1 MVGLGPPIKAG
12 SVNIPWPSFSSTWLV
27 GLSSVGDTGES
38 VMGTW
43 GLEKAMPQALAARRT
58 PGTSWTLAYH
68 RRRWGSWSRALASR
82 AWREHY
88 QREEM
93 EGGDKR
99 KTGRYWLSD
108 SSFLSSPLGREVRFQ
123 HNSLTTQLD
132 RQEGARQEEHIKT
145 LMAGG
150 KNEVKESNEEQ
161 FKCMHVCV
169 SVCGGQKKGRRTQTD
184 SRRDSA
190 GSSQSRAMWLE
201 MAVNRRHA
209 RLSVKLETSGAQL
222 TAVRTSVCSHR
233 PGIRGRQQ
241 GELEAETHFT
251 SQSIMM
257 CDWTKQALCS
267 LQTALDGCCCQV
279 CTSYTTRMSAELL
292 LQFPFG
298 LQVFESW
305 KWKCSQT

>member
-1 MVGLGPPIKAG
+1 MVGLGPPTKAG
-12 SVNIPWPSFSSTWLV
+12 CVNIPWPSVSSTWLV
-27 GLSSVGDTGES
+27 GLSSVGDSGEPA
-38 VMGTW
+38 MGTW

-93 EGGDKR
+93 GGGDKR

-108 SSFLSSPLGREVRFQ
+108 SSGLSSPLGRKVRFQ

-132 RQEGARQEEHIKT
+132 RQEGARQEKHIKT

-169 SVCGGQKKGRRTQTD
+169 SVWVWRTRERQKDTD
-184 SRRDSA
+184 
-190 GSSQSRAMWLE
+190 
-201 MAVNRRHA
+201 
-209 RLSVKLETSGAQL
+209 
-222 TAVRTSVCSHR
+222 
-233 PGIRGRQQ
+233 RQ
-241 GELEAETHFT
+241 
-251 SQSIMM
+251 
-257 CDWTKQALCS
+257 
-267 LQTALDGCCCQV
+267 
-279 CTSYTTRMSAELL
+279 
-292 LQFPFG
+292 
-298 LQVFESW
+298 
-305 KWKCSQT
+305 